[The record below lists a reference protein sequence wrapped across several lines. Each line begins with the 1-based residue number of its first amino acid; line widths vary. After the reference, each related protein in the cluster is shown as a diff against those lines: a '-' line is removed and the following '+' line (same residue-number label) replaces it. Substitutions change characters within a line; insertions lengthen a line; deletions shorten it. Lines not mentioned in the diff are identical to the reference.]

1 MRDVKG
7 RHELKHYI
15 NYSDFLQL
23 KSRLSIVTLKDKNEL
38 DEEGYK
44 VRSLYFDN
52 FNDKALLEK
61 IHGVNERE
69 KFRLRL
75 YNDNPTFIRLEKK
88 SKKDGVCYK
97 KSTVISYT
105 ECQKLLEGKIEVL
118 KENGDLLMLELYT
131 KMLYENLKPK
141 NIVYY
146 TRKAYV
152 YAIGNVRITM
162 DYNIRTSFDVKSFI
176 NPNIITVPLNKGI
189 ILEVKYDEFLP
200 EIIRG
205 IIMLSS
211 RQNTAFSKYAV
222 TRII

>member
-1 MRDVKG
+1 MDENKG
-7 RHELKHYI
+7 RHELKHNI
-15 NYSDFLQL
+15 NYSDYLQIC
-23 KSRLSIVTLKDKNEL
+23 SRLSTIASKDKNTVV
-38 DEEGYK
+38 EGGYR

-61 IHGVNERE
+61 INGVNERE

-75 YNDNPTFIRLEKK
+75 YNDNPSFIRLEKK
-88 SKKDGVCYK
+88 SKKDNICYK
-97 KSTVISYT
+97 KSTFISLD

-141 NIVYY
+141 NIVDYK
-146 TRKAYV
+146 RNAYV
-152 YAIGNVRITM
+152 YPVGNVRITM
-162 DYNIRTSFDVKSFI
+162 DYDIRTSFDVKSFL
-176 NPNIITVPLNKGI
+176 NPKIITVPLKKGI

-205 IIMLSS
+205 MVLLSS

>member
-1 MRDVKG
+1 MREIKG
-7 RHELKHYI
+7 RHELKYYI

-23 KSRLSIVTLKDKNEL
+23 NSRLSTVTLKDNNEIE
-38 DEEGYK
+38 EEGYK

-97 KSTVISYT
+97 QSTVISST

-118 KENGDLLMLELYT
+118 KKNGDLLMLELYT

-141 NIVYY
+141 NIVDYR
-146 TRKAYV
+146 RKAYV

-162 DYNIRTSFDVKSFI
+162 DYDIRTSFDVKSFL
-176 NPNIITVPLNKGI
+176 NRNIITVPLNKGI

-200 EIIRG
+200 EIIKG
-205 IIMLSS
+205 MIMLSS